1 MHTRSIS
8 LLLAFALPG
17 FGCSHTVP
25 KDLVF
30 DDQSPDPDDTGTPP
44 TPEELVLETTR
55 GPISADNL
63 EFAVFPG
70 LVGVPNLDD
79 DDEDGAPDWSQI
91 GLASGDNDFSLA
103 NLSTNGNE
111 IELSLDGPGI
121 RIYQDEGLILGEGT
135 AEEFS
140 VPIDMESLALRV
152 EFSDFMV
159 QGTLV
164 VRDLTLGSEFE
175 VSLTSS
181 PLLFNHHLQPAE
193 KTVAARGFDNEDF
206 IASFEDALG
215 DAFFSI
221 NASTYAYDVWLQ
233 DEFEFGYATSPDVHL
248 NVIFDTPRNRGL
260 DDFPEDRYQ
269 RPDWL
274 IVYLDNEEDSI
285 STYDSA
291 GNLEV
296 SPPVTVDGTAYPYGR
311 IYYGG
316 VTDTNE
322 GPSMA
327 TQNALA
333 SFKIQRPFA
342 VDSSWLC
349 VGHVSEFS
357 STIPDP
363 SAPKGFRLVFS
374 NTDLAWTLL
383 ETAGA
388 FTMLPK
394 YFETYPYVGS
404 LLEDGELRELNVE
417 YQSRLDEQ
425 EDIFRAELGL
435 GDEDIVYVPGLFT
448 NNSDCGGYPSPLF
461 PSMANLVVAN
471 SGEQT
476 IVFLSDPF
484 LRTDESD
491 QEADPFIAETRA
503 RMPNSLELIFLDDW
517 VYHENL
523 GNLHSGTNV
532 KRTAPRTWW
541 EDGGHLLTDD

>member
-8 LLLAFALPG
+8 LLLAFALPS
-17 FGCSHTVP
+17 FGCSNTVP

-44 TPEELVLETTR
+44 APGELVLETTR

-63 EFAVFPG
+63 EFGLFPG

-79 DDEDGAPDWSQI
+79 DDEDGSPDWSQT

-111 IELSLDGPGI
+111 IELSLDGTGI
-121 RIYQDEGLILGEGT
+121 RIYQDDELILGQGI

-140 VPIDMESLALRV
+140 VPSDVESLALRV

-164 VRDLTLGSEFE
+164 VRDLTLDSEFE

-193 KTVAARGFDNEDF
+193 KTVAARGFGNEDF
-206 IASFEDALG
+206 LASFGNALG

-221 NASTYAYDVWLQ
+221 NASTYEYDVWLQ

-248 NVIFDTPRNRGL
+248 DVIFDTPRNRGL

-274 IVYLDNEEDSI
+274 IVYLDNEEDSM

-316 VTDTNE
+316 GTDANE

-349 VGHVSEFS
+349 VGHVSEFANS
-357 STIPDP
+357 IPDP
-363 SAPKGFRLVFS
+363 SAPKGFRFVMA
-374 NTDLAWTLL
+374 NTELAWTLL
-383 ETAGA
+383 ETTDAS
-388 FTMLPK
+388 TMLPK
-394 YFETYPYVGS
+394 YSSAYPSVGS

-417 YQSRLDEQ
+417 YQSRIDEQ
-425 EDIFRAELGL
+425 EGIFRAELGL
-435 GDEDIVYVPGLFT
+435 DDEDIVYVPSLFT
-448 NNSDCGGYPSPLF
+448 TDNACGGYPSPLF
-461 PSMANLVVAN
+461 PNIVSLVVGN
-471 SGEQT
+471 SGEET

-491 QEADPFIAETRA
+491 QEADPFIAETRN
-503 RMPNSLELIFLDDW
+503 RMPNSLELVFLDDW
-517 VYHENL
+517 AYHEMY
-523 GNLHSGTNV
+523 GSVHSATNV

-541 EDGGHLLTDD
+541 EDSGHLLTED